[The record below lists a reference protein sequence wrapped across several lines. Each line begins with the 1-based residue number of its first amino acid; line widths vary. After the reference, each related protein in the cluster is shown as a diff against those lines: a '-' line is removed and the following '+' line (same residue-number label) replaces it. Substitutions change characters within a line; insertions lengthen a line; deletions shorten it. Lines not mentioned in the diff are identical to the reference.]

1 MTPWVRTTL
10 WLGFWATL
18 VVSLLLGLFVAWLLT
33 EVLPPGTVITIDE
46 ERFVMPAFTQASQW
60 LLAVVSV
67 FAAALVLVIVLP
79 IITVLV
85 IVVPIAVGSL
95 GLLAGVAVAGLVL
108 WPLVLLVRWLWKDRR
123 KPNTIAP

>member
-67 FAAALVLVIVLP
+67 LAAALVLVIVLP